1 MVCVLYA
8 ILKNL
13 MMMMIEE
20 EVEEN
25 KVSILNLFL
34 SVLFFMKEKK
44 SIFRRADFDERNEKE
59 KRKKRKQKQ
68 KQSRERRKREKKRS
82 FFITHTSQRTIILKR
97 QRERMTFTTISTTK
111 TALTPPPPKSL
122 SSRFYSSQNS
132 DCSKEGRIF
141 GRRREKK
148 RSALIS
154 SSSFLNDEE
163 EEFQRRRRRPRRRNE
178 NVNNALSSSSNSSN
192 TDFDDRVEEASMA
205 VERAEELAAQAEA
218 KLKALDVKMS
228 SSSSSDDDDDDENEE
243 KSSSRVQ
250 ELKKSLEE
258 MKQANLELRKKKGKA
273 ASSSSSSSS
282 SKSSSSTPVSRLAA
296 IEREE
301 KEEEQKKKGV
311 ANNADV
317 DNTNNF
323 GGGSQRRLY
332 DQMLTLRTRLN
343 ERVAS
348 SNAFAKYLEK
358 TLLTRDDDLK
368 RANELLYG
376 AAKESGELLR
386 LIRDA
391 QNDIA
396 KSGDDP
402 TRRARGEQK
411 LEKFVNRLQLVESTL
426 TKNAKEIDSTV
437 VRTVPV
443 EYHGIASDVIM
454 MGDFD
459 GWTRGIQLYP
469 SFVEGGSSTFT
480 GEARLPP
487 GTYLV
492 KFKVDGEWRL
502 ARDWPS
508 SGEGFDANN
517 VLTVM

>member
-1 MVCVLYA
+1 
-8 ILKNL
+8 
-13 MMMMIEE
+13 
-20 EVEEN
+20 
-25 KVSILNLFL
+25 
-34 SVLFFMKEKK
+34 
-44 SIFRRADFDERNEKE
+44 
-59 KRKKRKQKQ
+59 
-68 KQSRERRKREKKRS
+68 
-82 FFITHTSQRTIILKR
+82 
-97 QRERMTFTTISTTK
+97 MTTTTLTTTT
-111 TALTPPPPKSL
+111 TALTPPPKSL
-122 SSRFYSSQNS
+122 SSHFYSSRS
-132 DCSKEGRIF
+132 DSSWSSSFGGGRKNFFFAMRRI
-141 GRRREKK
+141 GRRQEK
-148 RSALIS
+148 SAFS

-163 EEFQRRRRRPRRRNE
+163 EFQRRTRRPRRRNK
-178 NVNNALSSSSNSSN
+178 NVMNALSSSSNSKSN

-228 SSSSSDDDDDDENEE
+228 SSSSSDDDDDDDENEE

-282 SKSSSSTPVSRLAA
+282 KSSSSTPVSRLAA
-296 IEREE
+296 MEREE
-301 KEEEQKKKGV
+301 KEEEEKKKGV

-502 ARDWPS
+502 AREWPS

>member
-1 MVCVLYA
+1 
-8 ILKNL
+8 
-13 MMMMIEE
+13 
-20 EVEEN
+20 
-25 KVSILNLFL
+25 
-34 SVLFFMKEKK
+34 
-44 SIFRRADFDERNEKE
+44 
-59 KRKKRKQKQ
+59 
-68 KQSRERRKREKKRS
+68 
-82 FFITHTSQRTIILKR
+82 
-97 QRERMTFTTISTTK
+97 MTTTTKTTTK
-111 TALTPPPPKSL
+111 TATTAKTTL
-122 SSRFYSSQNS
+122 SFQNHRRPRRAAAAAAHFYYSSQNS

-218 KLKALDVKMS
+218 KLKALDVKL
-228 SSSSSDDDDDDENEE
+228 SSSSSDDDDDGENEE

-282 SKSSSSTPVSRLAA
+282 KSSSSTPVSRLAA
-296 IEREE
+296 MEREE
-301 KEEEQKKKGV
+301 KEEEEKKKGV

-402 TRRARGEQK
+402 MRRARGEQK

-502 ARDWPS
+502 AREWPS

>member
-1 MVCVLYA
+1 
-8 ILKNL
+8 
-13 MMMMIEE
+13 MMMM
-20 EVEEN
+20 V
-25 KVSILNLFL
+25 
-34 SVLFFMKEKK
+34 
-44 SIFRRADFDERNEKE
+44 
-59 KRKKRKQKQ
+59 
-68 KQSRERRKREKKRS
+68 
-82 FFITHTSQRTIILKR
+82 
-97 QRERMTFTTISTTK
+97 TTTTTTMATAAK
-111 TALTPPPPKSL
+111 TL
-122 SSRFYSSQNS
+122 SSQNHRHHRPKRAAAAAHFYYSPQNS
-132 DCSKEGRIF
+132 DSKRRIF
-141 GRRREKK
+141 GRRRGREKK
-148 RSALIS
+148 KSALISS

-163 EEFQRRRRRPRRRNE
+163 EFQRRTRRPRRRNK
-178 NVNNALSSSSNSSN
+178 NVMNALSSSSNSKSN

-218 KLKALDVKMS
+218 KLKALDVKLS
-228 SSSSSDDDDDDENEE
+228 SSEDDDDDENEE

-282 SKSSSSTPVSRLAA
+282 KSSSSTPVSRLAA
-296 IEREE
+296 MEREE
-301 KEEEQKKKGV
+301 KEEEEKKKGV

-402 TRRARGEQK
+402 IARGEQK

-502 ARDWPS
+502 AREWPS

>member
-1 MVCVLYA
+1 
-8 ILKNL
+8 
-13 MMMMIEE
+13 
-20 EVEEN
+20 
-25 KVSILNLFL
+25 
-34 SVLFFMKEKK
+34 
-44 SIFRRADFDERNEKE
+44 
-59 KRKKRKQKQ
+59 
-68 KQSRERRKREKKRS
+68 
-82 FFITHTSQRTIILKR
+82 
-97 QRERMTFTTISTTK
+97 MTFTTISTTTK
-111 TALTPPPPKSL
+111 TALTPPPKSL
-122 SSRFYSSQNS
+122 PSRFYSSQNS
-132 DCSKEGRIF
+132 DSSWSSSSSFGGGRKNFFFAMSRRI
-141 GRRREKK
+141 GRRQEKK
-148 RSALIS
+148 SALIS
-154 SSSFLNDEE
+154 QSSSFVNDEE
-163 EEFQRRRRRPRRRNE
+163 EEFQRRRQRQRGRNK
-178 NVNNALSSSSNSSN
+178 NAMSKTNALSSSSSSSSSNNSNSN

-228 SSSSSDDDDDDENEE
+228 SSSSSDDDDDDDENEE

-301 KEEEQKKKGV
+301 KEEEEKKKGV

-502 ARDWPS
+502 AREWPS

>member
-1 MVCVLYA
+1 MTTTTTTT
-8 ILKNL
+8 
-13 MMMMIEE
+13 
-20 EVEEN
+20 
-25 KVSILNLFL
+25 
-34 SVLFFMKEKK
+34 
-44 SIFRRADFDERNEKE
+44 RA
-59 KRKKRKQKQ
+59 
-68 KQSRERRKREKKRS
+68 
-82 FFITHTSQRTIILKR
+82 
-97 QRERMTFTTISTTK
+97 
-111 TALTPPPPKSL
+111 ALTPPPPKSL
-122 SSRFYSSQNS
+122 SSRFYSSSRS
-132 DCSKEGRIF
+132 DSSWSSSSFGGGRKNFFFAMRRI
-141 GRRREKK
+141 GRREKK
-148 RSALIS
+148 KSALIS

-163 EEFQRRRRRPRRRNE
+163 EFQRRRQRQRRRNK
-178 NVNNALSSSSNSSN
+178 NAMSKTNALSSSSSSSNNSNSN

-273 ASSSSSSSS
+273 ASSSSSSST
-282 SKSSSSTPVSRLAA
+282 KSSSSTPVSRLAA
-296 IEREE
+296 MEREE
-301 KEEEQKKKGV
+301 KEEEEKEKGV
-311 ANNADV
+311 ANNVDV

-502 ARDWPS
+502 AREWPS

>member
-1 MVCVLYA
+1 
-8 ILKNL
+8 
-13 MMMMIEE
+13 MMM
-20 EVEEN
+20 
-25 KVSILNLFL
+25 
-34 SVLFFMKEKK
+34 
-44 SIFRRADFDERNEKE
+44 
-59 KRKKRKQKQ
+59 
-68 KQSRERRKREKKRS
+68 
-82 FFITHTSQRTIILKR
+82 
-97 QRERMTFTTISTTK
+97 TTTTTT
-111 TALTPPPPKSL
+111 TATPPKT
-122 SSRFYSSQNS
+122 SSQNHHRPRGAAAHFYAS
-132 DCSKEGRIF
+132 SFGGGRKNFFFAMRRI
-141 GRRREKK
+141 GRREKK
-148 RSALIS
+148 KSALIS

-163 EEFQRRRRRPRRRNE
+163 EFQRRRQRQRRRNK
-178 NVNNALSSSSNSSN
+178 NASKTNALSSSSSSNNSNSN

-282 SKSSSSTPVSRLAA
+282 SKSSSSTPVSRLTA

-301 KEEEQKKKGV
+301 KEEEEKEKKKGV

-502 ARDWPS
+502 AREWPS

>member
-1 MVCVLYA
+1 
-8 ILKNL
+8 
-13 MMMMIEE
+13 
-20 EVEEN
+20 
-25 KVSILNLFL
+25 
-34 SVLFFMKEKK
+34 
-44 SIFRRADFDERNEKE
+44 
-59 KRKKRKQKQ
+59 
-68 KQSRERRKREKKRS
+68 
-82 FFITHTSQRTIILKR
+82 
-97 QRERMTFTTISTTK
+97 MTTTTTKTTTK
-111 TALTPPPPKSL
+111 TATTAKTTL
-122 SSRFYSSQNS
+122 SFQNHRRPRRAAAAAAHFYYSSQNS

-218 KLKALDVKMS
+218 KLKALDVKL

-282 SKSSSSTPVSRLAA
+282 KSSSSTPVSRLAA
-296 IEREE
+296 MEREE
-301 KEEEQKKKGV
+301 KEEEEKKKGV

-502 ARDWPS
+502 AREWPS

>member
-1 MVCVLYA
+1 MTTTMMTTTATTTPTTTTTRASHRPVCLG
-8 ILKNL
+8 KN
-13 MMMMIEE
+13 
-20 EVEEN
+20 V
-25 KVSILNLFL
+25 
-34 SVLFFMKEKK
+34 
-44 SIFRRADFDERNEKE
+44 
-59 KRKKRKQKQ
+59 
-68 KQSRERRKREKKRS
+68 
-82 FFITHTSQRTIILKR
+82 
-97 QRERMTFTTISTTK
+97 TTK
-111 TALTPPPPKSL
+111 
-122 SSRFYSSQNS
+122 R
-132 DCSKEGRIF
+132 RI
-141 GRRREKK
+141 G
-148 RSALIS
+148 AIIS
-154 SSSFLNDEE
+154 SSSSSPN
-163 EEFQRRRRRPRRRNE
+163 RRNASA
-178 NVNNALSSSSNSSN
+178 NAASSSSSKSGMSSSSSPSSN
-192 TDFDDRVEEASMA
+192 GRSNDFDDRVEEASIA
-205 VERAEELAAQAEA
+205 VQRAEAIAAAAEA
-218 KLKALDVKMS
+218 KLQALDMKLS
-228 SSSSSDDDDDDENEE
+228 SSNSGDEDEE
-243 KSSSRVQ
+243 EERGKGDKTSSRVQ

-258 MKQANLELRKKKGKA
+258 MKQANLELRKKKSKA

-282 SKSSSSTPVSRLAA
+282 SPTPSASSSASSTPVSRLAA
-296 IEREE
+296 MEREE
-301 KEEEQKKKGV
+301 EEEKIRGI

-317 DNTNNF
+317 DTANNF

-437 VRTVPV
+437 VRTVPL

-480 GEARLPP
+480 GEARLAP
-487 GTYLV
+487 GSYLV

-502 ARDWPS
+502 AREWPS

>member
-1 MVCVLYA
+1 
-8 ILKNL
+8 
-13 MMMMIEE
+13 
-20 EVEEN
+20 
-25 KVSILNLFL
+25 
-34 SVLFFMKEKK
+34 
-44 SIFRRADFDERNEKE
+44 
-59 KRKKRKQKQ
+59 
-68 KQSRERRKREKKRS
+68 
-82 FFITHTSQRTIILKR
+82 
-97 QRERMTFTTISTTK
+97 MTTTTTTT
-111 TALTPPPPKSL
+111 TALTPPKSL
-122 SSRFYSSQNS
+122 SSHFYSSRS
-132 DCSKEGRIF
+132 DSWSSSFGGGRKNFFFSVRRI
-141 GRRREKK
+141 GRRRRQEKK
-148 RSALIS
+148 SALIS
-154 SSSFLNDEE
+154 SSSSLSSLLRNDE
-163 EEFQRRRRRPRRRNE
+163 EEFQRRTRRPRRRNK
-178 NVNNALSSSSNSSN
+178 NANNALSSSSNSKSN

-218 KLKALDVKMS
+218 KLKALDVKLS
-228 SSSSSDDDDDDENEE
+228 SSSSDDDDDENEE

-301 KEEEQKKKGV
+301 KEEEEKKKGV

-502 ARDWPS
+502 AREWPS

>member
-1 MVCVLYA
+1 
-8 ILKNL
+8 
-13 MMMMIEE
+13 
-20 EVEEN
+20 
-25 KVSILNLFL
+25 
-34 SVLFFMKEKK
+34 
-44 SIFRRADFDERNEKE
+44 
-59 KRKKRKQKQ
+59 
-68 KQSRERRKREKKRS
+68 
-82 FFITHTSQRTIILKR
+82 
-97 QRERMTFTTISTTK
+97 MTTTTTTT
-111 TALTPPPPKSL
+111 TALTPPKSL
-122 SSRFYSSQNS
+122 SSHFYSSRS
-132 DCSKEGRIF
+132 DSWSSSFGGGRKNFFFSVRRI
-141 GRRREKK
+141 GRRRRQEKK
-148 RSALIS
+148 SALIS
-154 SSSFLNDEE
+154 SSSSLSSLLRNDE
-163 EEFQRRRRRPRRRNE
+163 EEFQRRTRRPRRRNK
-178 NVNNALSSSSNSSN
+178 NANNALSSSSNSKSN

-282 SKSSSSTPVSRLAA
+282 KSSSSTPVSRLAA

-301 KEEEQKKKGV
+301 KEEEEKKKGV

-502 ARDWPS
+502 AREWPS

>member
-1 MVCVLYA
+1 
-8 ILKNL
+8 
-13 MMMMIEE
+13 
-20 EVEEN
+20 
-25 KVSILNLFL
+25 
-34 SVLFFMKEKK
+34 
-44 SIFRRADFDERNEKE
+44 
-59 KRKKRKQKQ
+59 
-68 KQSRERRKREKKRS
+68 
-82 FFITHTSQRTIILKR
+82 
-97 QRERMTFTTISTTK
+97 MTFTTISTTK
-111 TALTPPPPKSL
+111 TALTPPPKSL

-132 DCSKEGRIF
+132 DSSWSSSSSFGGGRKNFFFAISRRI
-141 GRRREKK
+141 GRREEKK
-148 RSALIS
+148 SALIS
-154 SSSFLNDEE
+154 QSSSFLNGE
-163 EEFQRRRRRPRRRNE
+163 EEFQRRRNKNARSKT
-178 NVNNALSSSSNSSN
+178 NALSSSSSSSSSNNSNSN

-218 KLKALDVKMS
+218 KLKALDVKLS
-228 SSSSSDDDDDDENEE
+228 SSSSDDDDDENEE

-273 ASSSSSSSS
+273 ASSSSSSST
-282 SKSSSSTPVSRLAA
+282 KSSSSTPVSRLAA
-296 IEREE
+296 MEREE
-301 KEEEQKKKGV
+301 KEEEEKKKGV

-402 TRRARGEQK
+402 MRRARGEQK

-502 ARDWPS
+502 AREWPS

>member
-1 MVCVLYA
+1 
-8 ILKNL
+8 
-13 MMMMIEE
+13 
-20 EVEEN
+20 
-25 KVSILNLFL
+25 
-34 SVLFFMKEKK
+34 
-44 SIFRRADFDERNEKE
+44 
-59 KRKKRKQKQ
+59 
-68 KQSRERRKREKKRS
+68 
-82 FFITHTSQRTIILKR
+82 
-97 QRERMTFTTISTTK
+97 
-111 TALTPPPPKSL
+111 
-122 SSRFYSSQNS
+122 
-132 DCSKEGRIF
+132 
-141 GRRREKK
+141 
-148 RSALIS
+148 
-154 SSSFLNDEE
+154 
-163 EEFQRRRRRPRRRNE
+163 
-178 NVNNALSSSSNSSN
+178 
-192 TDFDDRVEEASMA
+192 MA

-218 KLKALDVKMS
+218 KLKALDVKL

-273 ASSSSSSSS
+273 ASPSSPVTKRKAPSP
-282 SKSSSSTPVSRLAA
+282 SSSSTPVSRLAA
-296 IEREE
+296 MEREE
-301 KEEEQKKKGV
+301 EKKINEL
-311 ANNADV
+311 ANKAV
-317 DNTNNF
+317 DDTNNF
-323 GGGSQRRLY
+323 SGGSQRRLY

-343 ERVAS
+343 ERVAA

-391 QNDIA
+391 QNDIV
-396 KSGDDP
+396 KSGDDA

-437 VRTVPV
+437 VRTVPL

-459 GWTRGIQLYP
+459 GWTRGVQLYP

-502 ARDWPS
+502 AREWPS

-517 VLTVM
+517 ILTVM

>member
-1 MVCVLYA
+1 
-8 ILKNL
+8 
-13 MMMMIEE
+13 MMM
-20 EVEEN
+20 
-25 KVSILNLFL
+25 
-34 SVLFFMKEKK
+34 
-44 SIFRRADFDERNEKE
+44 
-59 KRKKRKQKQ
+59 
-68 KQSRERRKREKKRS
+68 
-82 FFITHTSQRTIILKR
+82 
-97 QRERMTFTTISTTK
+97 TTTTTT
-111 TALTPPPPKSL
+111 TATPPKT
-122 SSRFYSSQNS
+122 SSQNHHRPRGAAAHFYAS
-132 DCSKEGRIF
+132 SFGGGRKNFFFAMRRI
-141 GRRREKK
+141 GRREKK
-148 RSALIS
+148 KSALIS

-163 EEFQRRRRRPRRRNE
+163 EFQRRRQRQRRRNK
-178 NVNNALSSSSNSSN
+178 NAMSKTNALSSSSSSSNNSNSN

-502 ARDWPS
+502 AREWPS

>member
-1 MVCVLYA
+1 MSSA
-8 ILKNL
+8 AAAGGQK
-13 MMMMIEE
+13 MR
-20 EVEEN
+20 
-25 KVSILNLFL
+25 L
-34 SVLFFMKEKK
+34 SFPG
-44 SIFRRADFDERNEKE
+44 RAAASSAK
-59 KRKKRKQKQ
+59 
-68 KQSRERRKREKKRS
+68 ERRWSSKRNR
-82 FFITHTSQRTIILKR
+82 
-97 QRERMTFTTISTTK
+97 
-111 TALTPPPPKSL
+111 
-122 SSRFYSSQNS
+122 
-132 DCSKEGRIF
+132 KE
-141 GRRREKK
+141 
-148 RSALIS
+148 SALIRENVCCSARRRGVNGNAANANAS
-154 SSSFLNDEE
+154 SSSS
-163 EEFQRRRRRPRRRNE
+163 PW
-178 NVNNALSSSSNSSN
+178 SSN
-192 TDFDDRVEEASMA
+192 DFDDRVEEASMA
-205 VERAEELAAQAEA
+205 VQRAETLAVAAEA
-218 KLKALDVKMS
+218 ELKALNVKLS
-228 SSSSSDDDDDDENEE
+228 SSSSSSSYDDDAGEE
-243 KSSSRVQ
+243 QKGARKTSARVQ

-273 ASSSSSSSS
+273 ASPSSPVTKRKAPSP
-282 SKSSSSTPVSRLAA
+282 SSSSTPVSRLAA
-296 IEREE
+296 MEREE
-301 KEEEQKKKGV
+301 EEKINEL
-311 ANNADV
+311 ANKAV
-317 DNTNNF
+317 DDTNNF
-323 GGGSQRRLY
+323 SGGSQRRLY

-343 ERVAS
+343 ERVAA

-391 QNDIA
+391 QNDIV
-396 KSGDDP
+396 KSGDDA

-437 VRTVPV
+437 VRTVPL

-502 ARDWPS
+502 AREWPS

-517 VLTVM
+517 ILTVM

>member
-1 MVCVLYA
+1 
-8 ILKNL
+8 
-13 MMMMIEE
+13 
-20 EVEEN
+20 
-25 KVSILNLFL
+25 
-34 SVLFFMKEKK
+34 
-44 SIFRRADFDERNEKE
+44 
-59 KRKKRKQKQ
+59 
-68 KQSRERRKREKKRS
+68 
-82 FFITHTSQRTIILKR
+82 
-97 QRERMTFTTISTTK
+97 MTTTT
-111 TALTPPPPKSL
+111 TALTPPKSL
-122 SSRFYSSQNS
+122 SSHFYSSRS
-132 DCSKEGRIF
+132 DSWSSSFGGGRKNFFFSVRRI
-141 GRRREKK
+141 GRRRRQEKK
-148 RSALIS
+148 SALIS
-154 SSSFLNDEE
+154 SSSSLSSLLRNDE
-163 EEFQRRRRRPRRRNE
+163 EEFQRRTRRPRRRNK
-178 NVNNALSSSSNSSN
+178 NANNALSSSSNSKSN

-218 KLKALDVKMS
+218 KLKALDVKLS
-228 SSSSSDDDDDDENEE
+228 SSSSDDDDDENEE

-301 KEEEQKKKGV
+301 KEEEEKKKGV

-402 TRRARGEQK
+402 MRRARGEQK

-492 KFKVDGEWRL
+492 KFKVDDEWRL
-502 ARDWPS
+502 AREWPS

>member
-1 MVCVLYA
+1 MTTTTTTT
-8 ILKNL
+8 
-13 MMMMIEE
+13 
-20 EVEEN
+20 
-25 KVSILNLFL
+25 
-34 SVLFFMKEKK
+34 
-44 SIFRRADFDERNEKE
+44 RA
-59 KRKKRKQKQ
+59 
-68 KQSRERRKREKKRS
+68 
-82 FFITHTSQRTIILKR
+82 
-97 QRERMTFTTISTTK
+97 
-111 TALTPPPPKSL
+111 ALTPPPPKSL
-122 SSRFYSSQNS
+122 SSRCYSSSRS
-132 DCSKEGRIF
+132 DSSWSSSSFGGGRKNFFFAMRRI
-141 GRRREKK
+141 GRREKK
-148 RSALIS
+148 SALIS

-163 EEFQRRRRRPRRRNE
+163 EFQRRTRRPRRRNE

-301 KEEEQKKKGV
+301 KEEEEKKKGV

-411 LEKFVNRLQLVESTL
+411 LEQFVNRLQLVESTL

-502 ARDWPS
+502 AREWPS

>member
-1 MVCVLYA
+1 
-8 ILKNL
+8 
-13 MMMMIEE
+13 
-20 EVEEN
+20 
-25 KVSILNLFL
+25 
-34 SVLFFMKEKK
+34 
-44 SIFRRADFDERNEKE
+44 
-59 KRKKRKQKQ
+59 
-68 KQSRERRKREKKRS
+68 
-82 FFITHTSQRTIILKR
+82 
-97 QRERMTFTTISTTK
+97 MTTTTTKTTTK
-111 TALTPPPPKSL
+111 TATTAKTTL
-122 SSRFYSSQNS
+122 SFQNHRRPRRAAAAAAHFYYSSQNS
-132 DCSKEGRIF
+132 DCFKEGRIF

-218 KLKALDVKMS
+218 KLKALDVKL

-282 SKSSSSTPVSRLAA
+282 KSSSSTPVSRLAA
-296 IEREE
+296 MEREE
-301 KEEEQKKKGV
+301 KEEEEKKKGV

-502 ARDWPS
+502 AREWPS

>member
-1 MVCVLYA
+1 
-8 ILKNL
+8 
-13 MMMMIEE
+13 MMM
-20 EVEEN
+20 
-25 KVSILNLFL
+25 
-34 SVLFFMKEKK
+34 
-44 SIFRRADFDERNEKE
+44 
-59 KRKKRKQKQ
+59 
-68 KQSRERRKREKKRS
+68 
-82 FFITHTSQRTIILKR
+82 
-97 QRERMTFTTISTTK
+97 TTTTSTT
-111 TALTPPPPKSL
+111 ATPPKT
-122 SSRFYSSQNS
+122 SSQNHHRPRGAAAHFYAS
-132 DCSKEGRIF
+132 SFGGGRKNFFFAMRRI
-141 GRRREKK
+141 GRREKK
-148 RSALIS
+148 KSALIS

-163 EEFQRRRRRPRRRNE
+163 EFQRRTRRPRRRNE

-296 IEREE
+296 IAREE
-301 KEEEQKKKGV
+301 KEEEEKEKKKGV

-402 TRRARGEQK
+402 MRRARGEQK

-502 ARDWPS
+502 AREWPS

>member
-1 MVCVLYA
+1 MTTTL
-8 ILKNL
+8 
-13 MMMMIEE
+13 
-20 EVEEN
+20 
-25 KVSILNLFL
+25 
-34 SVLFFMKEKK
+34 
-44 SIFRRADFDERNEKE
+44 
-59 KRKKRKQKQ
+59 
-68 KQSRERRKREKKRS
+68 
-82 FFITHTSQRTIILKR
+82 TTTS
-97 QRERMTFTTISTTK
+97 
-111 TALTPPPPKSL
+111 TALTPPPKSL
-122 SSRFYSSQNS
+122 SSHFYSSRS
-132 DCSKEGRIF
+132 DSSWSFSFGGGRKNFFFAMRRI
-141 GRRREKK
+141 GRRQEK
-148 RSALIS
+148 SAFS

-163 EEFQRRRRRPRRRNE
+163 EFQRRTRRPRRRNK
-178 NVNNALSSSSNSSN
+178 NVMNALSSSSNSKSN

-218 KLKALDVKMS
+218 KLKALDVKLS
-228 SSSSSDDDDDDENEE
+228 SSSSDDDDDENEE

-282 SKSSSSTPVSRLAA
+282 KSSSSTPVSRLAA
-296 IEREE
+296 MEREE
-301 KEEEQKKKGV
+301 KEEEEKKKGV

-502 ARDWPS
+502 AREWPS

>member
-1 MVCVLYA
+1 MTTTMMTTAKTPTTTTTRASHRPVCLG
-8 ILKNL
+8 KN
-13 MMMMIEE
+13 
-20 EVEEN
+20 V
-25 KVSILNLFL
+25 
-34 SVLFFMKEKK
+34 
-44 SIFRRADFDERNEKE
+44 
-59 KRKKRKQKQ
+59 
-68 KQSRERRKREKKRS
+68 
-82 FFITHTSQRTIILKR
+82 
-97 QRERMTFTTISTTK
+97 TTK
-111 TALTPPPPKSL
+111 
-122 SSRFYSSQNS
+122 R
-132 DCSKEGRIF
+132 RI
-141 GRRREKK
+141 G
-148 RSALIS
+148 AIIS
-154 SSSFLNDEE
+154 SSSSSPN
-163 EEFQRRRRRPRRRNE
+163 RRNASA
-178 NVNNALSSSSNSSN
+178 NAASSSSSSKSGMPSSSSPSSN
-192 TDFDDRVEEASMA
+192 GRSNDFDDRVEEASMA
-205 VERAEELAAQAEA
+205 VQRAEALAAAAEA
-218 KLKALDVKMS
+218 KLQALDMKLS
-228 SSSSSDDDDDDENEE
+228 SSNSGDEDEE
-243 KSSSRVQ
+243 EEEEERGKGDKTSSRVQ

-258 MKQANLELRKKKGKA
+258 MKQANLELRKKKSKA
-273 ASSSSSSSS
+273 ASSSSSSSPMPSAS
-282 SKSSSSTPVSRLAA
+282 SSASSTPVSRLAA
-296 IEREE
+296 MEREE
-301 KEEEQKKKGV
+301 EEEKIKGI

-317 DNTNNF
+317 DTANNF

-411 LEKFVNRLQLVESTL
+411 LEKFVNRLQLIESTL

-437 VRTVPV
+437 VRTVPL

-502 ARDWPS
+502 AREWPS

>member
-1 MVCVLYA
+1 
-8 ILKNL
+8 
-13 MMMMIEE
+13 MMM
-20 EVEEN
+20 
-25 KVSILNLFL
+25 
-34 SVLFFMKEKK
+34 
-44 SIFRRADFDERNEKE
+44 
-59 KRKKRKQKQ
+59 
-68 KQSRERRKREKKRS
+68 
-82 FFITHTSQRTIILKR
+82 
-97 QRERMTFTTISTTK
+97 TTTTTT
-111 TALTPPPPKSL
+111 TATPPKT
-122 SSRFYSSQNS
+122 SSQNHHRPRGAAAHFYAS
-132 DCSKEGRIF
+132 SFGGGRENFFFAMRRI
-141 GRRREKK
+141 GRREKK
-148 RSALIS
+148 KSALIS

-163 EEFQRRRRRPRRRNE
+163 EFQRRRQRQRRRNK
-178 NVNNALSSSSNSSN
+178 NAMSKTNALSSSSSSSNNSNSN

-205 VERAEELAAQAEA
+205 VERAEELAARAEA

-301 KEEEQKKKGV
+301 KEEEEKKKGV

-502 ARDWPS
+502 AREWPS

>member
-1 MVCVLYA
+1 
-8 ILKNL
+8 
-13 MMMMIEE
+13 
-20 EVEEN
+20 
-25 KVSILNLFL
+25 
-34 SVLFFMKEKK
+34 
-44 SIFRRADFDERNEKE
+44 
-59 KRKKRKQKQ
+59 
-68 KQSRERRKREKKRS
+68 
-82 FFITHTSQRTIILKR
+82 
-97 QRERMTFTTISTTK
+97 MTTTTK
-111 TALTPPPPKSL
+111 TATTAKTTL
-122 SSRFYSSQNS
+122 SFQNHRRPRRAAAAAAHFYYSSQNS

-218 KLKALDVKMS
+218 KLKALDVKL

-301 KEEEQKKKGV
+301 KEEEEKKKGV

-502 ARDWPS
+502 AREWPS

>member
-1 MVCVLYA
+1 
-8 ILKNL
+8 
-13 MMMMIEE
+13 MMM
-20 EVEEN
+20 V
-25 KVSILNLFL
+25 
-34 SVLFFMKEKK
+34 
-44 SIFRRADFDERNEKE
+44 
-59 KRKKRKQKQ
+59 
-68 KQSRERRKREKKRS
+68 
-82 FFITHTSQRTIILKR
+82 
-97 QRERMTFTTISTTK
+97 TTTTTTMATAAK
-111 TALTPPPPKSL
+111 TL
-122 SSRFYSSQNS
+122 SSQNHRHHRPKRAAAAAHFYYSPQNS
-132 DCSKEGRIF
+132 DSKRRIF
-141 GRRREKK
+141 GRRRGREKK
-148 RSALIS
+148 KSALISS

-163 EEFQRRRRRPRRRNE
+163 EFQRRTRRPRRRNK
-178 NVNNALSSSSNSSN
+178 NVMNALSSSSNSKSN

-218 KLKALDVKMS
+218 KLKALDVKLS
-228 SSSSSDDDDDDENEE
+228 SSEDDDDDENEE

-296 IEREE
+296 MEREE
-301 KEEEQKKKGV
+301 KEEEEKKKGV

-402 TRRARGEQK
+402 MRRARGEQK

-502 ARDWPS
+502 AREWPS

>member
-1 MVCVLYA
+1 
-8 ILKNL
+8 
-13 MMMMIEE
+13 
-20 EVEEN
+20 
-25 KVSILNLFL
+25 
-34 SVLFFMKEKK
+34 
-44 SIFRRADFDERNEKE
+44 
-59 KRKKRKQKQ
+59 
-68 KQSRERRKREKKRS
+68 
-82 FFITHTSQRTIILKR
+82 
-97 QRERMTFTTISTTK
+97 MTFTTISTTK
-111 TALTPPPPKSL
+111 TALTPPPPPKSL
-122 SSRFYSSQNS
+122 SSRFYSSWS
-132 DCSKEGRIF
+132 SSSSFGGGRKNFFFAISRRI
-141 GRRREKK
+141 GRRREEKK
-148 RSALIS
+148 SALIS
-154 SSSFLNDEE
+154 QSSSFLNDDEE
-163 EEFQRRRRRPRRRNE
+163 EEFQRRRNKNARRSKT
-178 NVNNALSSSSNSSN
+178 NALSSSSSSSSSSNNSNSN
-192 TDFDDRVEEASMA
+192 TDFDDRVEEASLA

-228 SSSSSDDDDDDENEE
+228 SSSSSDDDDDDDENEE

-502 ARDWPS
+502 AREWPS

>member
-1 MVCVLYA
+1 
-8 ILKNL
+8 
-13 MMMMIEE
+13 MMM
-20 EVEEN
+20 
-25 KVSILNLFL
+25 
-34 SVLFFMKEKK
+34 
-44 SIFRRADFDERNEKE
+44 
-59 KRKKRKQKQ
+59 
-68 KQSRERRKREKKRS
+68 
-82 FFITHTSQRTIILKR
+82 
-97 QRERMTFTTISTTK
+97 TTTTTTT
-111 TALTPPPPKSL
+111 TATPPKT
-122 SSRFYSSQNS
+122 SSQNHHRPRGAAAHFYAS
-132 DCSKEGRIF
+132 SFGGGRKNFFFAMRRI
-141 GRRREKK
+141 GRREKK
-148 RSALIS
+148 SALIS

-163 EEFQRRRRRPRRRNE
+163 EFQRRRQRQRRRNK
-178 NVNNALSSSSNSSN
+178 NAMSKTNALSSSSSSSNNSNSN

-218 KLKALDVKMS
+218 KLKALDVKM

-502 ARDWPS
+502 AREWPS

>member
-1 MVCVLYA
+1 MTMTMMTTATTPTTTTTRASHRPVCLG
-8 ILKNL
+8 KN
-13 MMMMIEE
+13 
-20 EVEEN
+20 V
-25 KVSILNLFL
+25 
-34 SVLFFMKEKK
+34 
-44 SIFRRADFDERNEKE
+44 
-59 KRKKRKQKQ
+59 
-68 KQSRERRKREKKRS
+68 
-82 FFITHTSQRTIILKR
+82 
-97 QRERMTFTTISTTK
+97 TTK
-111 TALTPPPPKSL
+111 
-122 SSRFYSSQNS
+122 
-132 DCSKEGRIF
+132 
-141 GRRREKK
+141 RRVG
-148 RSALIS
+148 AIIS
-154 SSSFLNDEE
+154 SSSSSPN
-163 EEFQRRRRRPRRRNE
+163 RRNASA
-178 NVNNALSSSSNSSN
+178 NAASSSSSKSSMSSSSSPSSN
-192 TDFDDRVEEASMA
+192 GRSNDFDDRVEEASMA
-205 VERAEELAAQAEA
+205 VQRAEALAAAAEA
-218 KLKALDVKMS
+218 KLQALDMKLS
-228 SSSSSDDDDDDENEE
+228 SSNSGDEDEE
-243 KSSSRVQ
+243 EERGKGDKTSSRVQ

-258 MKQANLELRKKKGKA
+258 MKQANLELRKKKSKA

-282 SKSSSSTPVSRLAA
+282 SSSPRPSSSSSASSTPVSRLAA
-296 IEREE
+296 MEREE
-301 KEEEQKKKGV
+301 EEEKIKEI

-317 DNTNNF
+317 DTANNF

-437 VRTVPV
+437 VRTVPL

-502 ARDWPS
+502 AREWPS

>member
-1 MVCVLYA
+1 
-8 ILKNL
+8 
-13 MMMMIEE
+13 MMM
-20 EVEEN
+20 V
-25 KVSILNLFL
+25 
-34 SVLFFMKEKK
+34 
-44 SIFRRADFDERNEKE
+44 
-59 KRKKRKQKQ
+59 
-68 KQSRERRKREKKRS
+68 
-82 FFITHTSQRTIILKR
+82 
-97 QRERMTFTTISTTK
+97 TTTTTTMATAAK
-111 TALTPPPPKSL
+111 TL
-122 SSRFYSSQNS
+122 SSQNHRHHRPKRAAAAAHFYYSPQNS
-132 DCSKEGRIF
+132 DSKRRIF
-141 GRRREKK
+141 GRRRRREK
-148 RSALIS
+148 SALLIS
-154 SSSFLNDEE
+154 SSSLVNEE
-163 EEFQRRRRRPRRRNE
+163 EEFQRRRRPRRRNK
-178 NVNNALSSSSNSSN
+178 NAMRKTNDALSSSSSNSKSN

-218 KLKALDVKMS
+218 KLKALDVKL
-228 SSSSSDDDDDDENEE
+228 SSSDDDDGDEYEE

-273 ASSSSSSSS
+273 ASSSSSS
-282 SKSSSSTPVSRLAA
+282 KSSLSSTPVSRLAA
-296 IEREE
+296 MEREE
-301 KEEEQKKKGV
+301 KEEEEKKKGV

-502 ARDWPS
+502 AREWPS

>member
-1 MVCVLYA
+1 
-8 ILKNL
+8 
-13 MMMMIEE
+13 
-20 EVEEN
+20 
-25 KVSILNLFL
+25 
-34 SVLFFMKEKK
+34 
-44 SIFRRADFDERNEKE
+44 
-59 KRKKRKQKQ
+59 
-68 KQSRERRKREKKRS
+68 
-82 FFITHTSQRTIILKR
+82 
-97 QRERMTFTTISTTK
+97 MTTTTT
-111 TALTPPPPKSL
+111 TALTPPKSL
-122 SSRFYSSQNS
+122 SSHFYSSRS
-132 DCSKEGRIF
+132 DSWSSSFGGGRKNFFFSVRRI
-141 GRRREKK
+141 GRRRRQEKK
-148 RSALIS
+148 SALIS
-154 SSSFLNDEE
+154 SSSSLSSLLRNDE
-163 EEFQRRRRRPRRRNE
+163 EEFQRRTRRPRRRNK
-178 NVNNALSSSSNSSN
+178 NANNALSSSSNSKSN

-218 KLKALDVKMS
+218 KLKALDVKLS
-228 SSSSSDDDDDDENEE
+228 SSSSDDDDDENEE

-273 ASSSSSSSS
+273 ASSSSSSST
-282 SKSSSSTPVSRLAA
+282 KSSSSTPVSRLAA
-296 IEREE
+296 MEREE
-301 KEEEQKKKGV
+301 KEEEEKKKGV

-402 TRRARGEQK
+402 MRRARGEQK

-502 ARDWPS
+502 AREWPS

>member
-1 MVCVLYA
+1 
-8 ILKNL
+8 
-13 MMMMIEE
+13 
-20 EVEEN
+20 
-25 KVSILNLFL
+25 
-34 SVLFFMKEKK
+34 
-44 SIFRRADFDERNEKE
+44 
-59 KRKKRKQKQ
+59 
-68 KQSRERRKREKKRS
+68 
-82 FFITHTSQRTIILKR
+82 
-97 QRERMTFTTISTTK
+97 MTTTTTTTTT
-111 TALTPPPPKSL
+111 TALTPPKSL
-122 SSRFYSSQNS
+122 SSHFYSSRS
-132 DCSKEGRIF
+132 DSWSSSFGGGRKNFFFSVRRI
-141 GRRREKK
+141 GRRRRQEKK
-148 RSALIS
+148 SALIS
-154 SSSFLNDEE
+154 SSSSLSSLLRNDE
-163 EEFQRRRRRPRRRNE
+163 EEFQRRTRRPRRRNK
-178 NVNNALSSSSNSSN
+178 NANNALSSSSNSKSN

-218 KLKALDVKMS
+218 KLKALDVKLS
-228 SSSSSDDDDDDENEE
+228 SSSSDDDDDENEE

-273 ASSSSSSSS
+273 ASSSSSSST
-282 SKSSSSTPVSRLAA
+282 KSSSSTPVSRLAA
-296 IEREE
+296 MEREE
-301 KEEEQKKKGV
+301 KEEEEKEKGV
-311 ANNADV
+311 ANNIDV

-402 TRRARGEQK
+402 MRRARGEQK

-502 ARDWPS
+502 AREWPS

>member
-1 MVCVLYA
+1 
-8 ILKNL
+8 
-13 MMMMIEE
+13 
-20 EVEEN
+20 
-25 KVSILNLFL
+25 
-34 SVLFFMKEKK
+34 
-44 SIFRRADFDERNEKE
+44 
-59 KRKKRKQKQ
+59 
-68 KQSRERRKREKKRS
+68 
-82 FFITHTSQRTIILKR
+82 
-97 QRERMTFTTISTTK
+97 MTTTTTKTTTK
-111 TALTPPPPKSL
+111 TATTAKTTL
-122 SSRFYSSQNS
+122 SFQNHRRPRRAAAAAAHFYYSSQNS
-132 DCSKEGRIF
+132 DCFKEGRIF

-218 KLKALDVKMS
+218 KLKALDVKL

-282 SKSSSSTPVSRLAA
+282 KSSSSTPVSRLAA
-296 IEREE
+296 MEREE
-301 KEEEQKKKGV
+301 KEEEEKKKGV

-402 TRRARGEQK
+402 MRRARGEQK

-502 ARDWPS
+502 AREWPS

>member
-1 MVCVLYA
+1 MTTTTTTT
-8 ILKNL
+8 
-13 MMMMIEE
+13 
-20 EVEEN
+20 
-25 KVSILNLFL
+25 
-34 SVLFFMKEKK
+34 
-44 SIFRRADFDERNEKE
+44 RA
-59 KRKKRKQKQ
+59 
-68 KQSRERRKREKKRS
+68 
-82 FFITHTSQRTIILKR
+82 
-97 QRERMTFTTISTTK
+97 
-111 TALTPPPPKSL
+111 ALTPPPPKSL

-132 DCSKEGRIF
+132 DSSWSSSSSSFGGGRKNFFFAMRRI
-141 GRRREKK
+141 GRREKK
-148 RSALIS
+148 SALIS

-163 EEFQRRRRRPRRRNE
+163 EFQRRTRRPRRRNE

-502 ARDWPS
+502 AREWPS